1 MVISDWTFRALKESR
16 FQIDYLA
23 YNTMLEIQLKVL
35 SSASY
40 DEKRTESITNLF
52 EECCKDGLLSSNFV
66 TMLTRGPFH
75 KEGWTKEESQRLCKE
90 LWGDHESIPASW
102 TRELKD
108 KYKAR
113 FPESP
118 VPRQKPKRKAIR
130 EEEEEEQEKWYTH
143 LEKFVRE
150 KPQRT

>member
-1 MVISDWTFRALKESR
+1 MVVSDWTFRALKDSR

-23 YNTMLEIQLKVL
+23 YNLMLEIQLKVL
-35 SSASY
+35 SSAS
-40 DEKRTESITNLF
+40 DNERRAELITNLF

-66 TMLTRGPFH
+66 TMLTRGPFQ

-90 LWGDHESIPASW
+90 LWGDHEIPPSSW

-108 KYKAR
+108 KYKAH
-113 FPESP
+113 FPQSP
-118 VPRQKPKRKAIR
+118 AQRNKQKRQTIG
-130 EEEEEEQEKWYTH
+130 EEEQEKWYTH
-143 LEKFVRE
+143 LDKFRRE

>member
-1 MVISDWTFRALKESR
+1 M
-16 FQIDYLA
+16 
-23 YNTMLEIQLKVL
+23 MLEIQLKVL

-40 DEKRTESITNLF
+40 DERRAELITNLF

-75 KEGWTKEESQRLCKE
+75 KEGWTKEESQRLCNE
-90 LWGDHESIPASW
+90 LWDGHESIPASW

-118 VPRQKPKRKAIR
+118 VPRQKPKRKAIQEE

-143 LEKFVRE
+143 LEKFGRE

>member
-1 MVISDWTFRALKESR
+1 LVISDWTFRALKESR

-23 YNTMLEIQLKVL
+23 YNTMLEIVLKVL
-35 SSASY
+35 SSASD

-90 LWGDHESIPASW
+90 LWDGHESIPASW

-108 KYKAR
+108 TYKAR
-113 FPESP
+113 FPKSP
-118 VPRQKPKRKAIR
+118 VQRQKPKRKAIQK
-130 EEEEEEQEKWYTH
+130 EKQEKWYTH
-143 LEKFVRE
+143 LEKFGRKE
-150 KPQRT
+150 PQRT